1 MSNRPAPPR
10 YPQKSFGRMALAPGI
25 LAAVVLLAGLALV
38 GSDAYVWIQYP
49 VAILAAIVGWFA
61 VQGRGFWWL
70 IGLVPILVLWNPV
83 LPVPLSDTVLSSL
96 SIAAVGVFVA
106 AGLIIK
112 VPLEPEAAPRR

>member
-1 MSNRPAPPR
+1 MSNRPASPR

-38 GSDAYVWIQYP
+38 GSDGYLWIQYP

-61 VQGRGFWWL
+61 IQGRGFWWL
-70 IGLVPILVLWNPV
+70 LGLAPILVLWNPI
-83 LPVPLSDTVLSSL
+83 LPIPLSDTVTSSL

-112 VPLEPEAAPRR
+112 VPLEPESTTRR